1 MRNFNTNQTRFLYV
15 ASQIN
20 ANVAKDRNAADS
32 AAASKLDINL
42 GQTITGELFFSYK
55 NADGLITRSDSIDPK
70 KIKSLKKT
78 AAADLATKLLSHTIA
93 IKTANYAD
101 LAALKGKTI
110 KLTVTVHQVFD
121 FDDSNVLVFP
131 VVYTVPSTESSLT
144 TMYQAIDA
152 LLDDTGVA
160 KFGTISSSGS
170 GVVITEKQQ
179 KYVRGKL
186 SGEPVKFS
194 VAFDVA
200 GDNEPEWGTDTVAV
214 SGSTIGDG
222 YVLAD
227 LEDFCNGEKGD
238 YYRGFAYPCDYNP
251 EKAINPAST
260 YDVLS
265 IEYFWAGNVENV
277 QKSPRL
283 IQVAGSQA
291 IVNTLYSSVKS
302 AMDGETGSGS
312 GA

>member
-15 ASQIN
+15 AGAI
-20 ANVAKDRNAADS
+20 DS
-32 AAASKLDINL
+32 SLDTKLDIAL
-42 GQTITGELFFSYK
+42 GQVKDTGELYFKYK
-55 NADGLITRSDSIDPK
+55 NADGLLTRSDSIDPK

-78 AAADLATKLLSHTIA
+78 AAADLATPLLVHTVA
-93 IKTANYAD
+93 LKTANYANLD
-101 LAALKGKTI
+101 AVKTKTL
-110 KLTVTVHQVFD
+110 KLTVVAHQVFD
-121 FDDSNVLVFP
+121 YDDSNALTFS
-131 VVYTVPSTESSLT
+131 VVYTVPSNEASLEA
-144 TMYQAIDA
+144 MYGAFEEE
-152 LLDDTGVA
+152 LKKTGLA
-160 KFGTISSSGS
+160 KFADIDSSSSGIT
-170 GVVITEKQQ
+170 ITEKQQ

-194 VAFDVA
+194 VAFGVA
-200 GDNEPEWGTDTVAV
+200 GDNEPEWGTDTVAA

-238 YYRGFAYPCDYNP
+238 FYRGFAYPCDYNP
-251 EKAINPAST
+251 AKAINPAST

-265 IEYFWAGNVENV
+265 IEYFWAGNAENV

-291 IVNTLYSSVKS
+291 TVNSLYSSIES
-302 AMDGETGSGS
+302 AMAGNYIGGSGS
-312 GA
+312 GAGA